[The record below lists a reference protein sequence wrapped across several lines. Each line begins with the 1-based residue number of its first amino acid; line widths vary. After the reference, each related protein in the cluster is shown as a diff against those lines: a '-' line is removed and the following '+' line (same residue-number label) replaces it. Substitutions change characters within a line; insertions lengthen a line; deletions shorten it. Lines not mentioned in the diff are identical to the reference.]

1 MDTSEQYIKMCDTPE
16 IQDIWQDIDLRELP
30 SFCYDKAIE
39 RVCIF
44 LWAPDTLAEKVGNGE
59 QNSIIVS
66 IECERPLHH
75 WTQEVFWKGGG
86 TIWLPRQD
94 QLQEMIPSVNYEGNL
109 AHLAWMFDKFCN
121 SSRANPFQPLAANYV
136 ILDSLTSMEQLWLAF
151 AMKEKHGKT
160 WDGDKWQ

>member
-1 MDTSEQYIKMCDTPE
+1 MDTSEQYIKMCDCEE
-16 IQDIWQDIDLRELP
+16 IQDIWQNIDLRDLP

-66 IECERPLHH
+66 IECERPLHS
-75 WTQEVFWKGGG
+75 WAQEVFWKGGG

-94 QLQEMIPSVNYEGNL
+94 QLQEMVDGGFTHQALGRFNRWYRSEGWKNL
-109 AHLAWMFDKFCN
+109 D
-121 SSRANPFQPLAANYV
+121 
-136 ILDSLTSMEQLWLAF
+136 SMEQLWLAF
-151 AMKEKHGKT
+151 VMKTLHSKV
-160 WDGDKWQ
+160 WDGGKWL